1 MLNVSNSPSSVM
13 WLPAGTGLPSPS
25 SLNGDTLY
33 MLVLRFAGHFSYFKV
48 ASMLLL
54 PQGLSNGGVVVAT
67 AVYSLACLVASRW
80 IAGLRRVAEAPHPAA
95 LPLLGTTAVF
105 IAMMAMGPA
114 IATMLPRHPEAV
126 ASVGAMVPAWLCLLA
141 PVLTGFFIAQYLTRP
156 RARAA

>member
-13 WLPAGTGLPSPS
+13 WLPAGSGLPSPS

-95 LPLLGTTAVF
+95 LPLLGATAVF
-105 IAMMAMGPA
+105 IAMMAVGPA
-114 IATMLPRHPEAV
+114 IATLLPRHPDWAV
-126 ASVGAMVPAWLCLLA
+126 TVGTMVPAWLCLLA
-141 PVLTGFFIAQYLTRP
+141 PVIAGFFAAQYLTRP
-156 RARAA
+156 RRRVV